1 MDRAQTDD
9 GAVRRAALAAGCVTD
24 QATLRR
30 VADALLGQLDGIASM
45 PPGYL
50 APRPPAGVLDRRT
63 VTPLPHVLGARP

>member
-30 VADALLGQLDGIASM
+30 VADALLVQLGGTVSV
-45 PPGYL
+45 PPEYL
-50 APRPPAGVLDRRT
+50 APCPPAGILDRRT
-63 VTPLPHVLGARP
+63 VTRLPHVSGARP